1 MSKLSKLFT
10 LLIIVTL
17 FSCSGDEG
25 NNSTVINPPANS
37 VKKVS
42 ETKYSNGTVSTISAD
57 FNYENGI
64 LKSISNTTNRI
75 DITYSGSK
83 ISNTAIY
90 NNNTVINTY
99 SFNYNG
105 NLLETI
111 LNTSNNFERTLFT
124 YSGGILTSEQ
134 NQSFIGSTWLS
145 NHNYSYIISNGNITE
160 ENRTLQNNS
169 PTKYTYDYDNKLSPM
184 HYMNP
189 TVRELIG
196 LESCSLKNY
205 NNEIVQYNYANA
217 SSTTPILNFTYQ
229 ITYNAQNLPT
239 IIKKYN
245 SSNALVSE
253 ATFEYY

>member
-10 LLIIVTL
+10 LLITVTL
-17 FSCSGDEG
+17 FSCSSDEG

-134 NQSFIGSTWLS
+134 NQSFIGST
-145 NHNYSYIISNGNITE
+145 
-160 ENRTLQNNS
+160 
-169 PTKYTYDYDNKLSPM
+169 
-184 HYMNP
+184 
-189 TVRELIG
+189 
-196 LESCSLKNY
+196 
-205 NNEIVQYNYANA
+205 
-217 SSTTPILNFTYQ
+217 
-229 ITYNAQNLPT
+229 
-239 IIKKYN
+239 
-245 SSNALVSE
+245 
-253 ATFEYY
+253 